1 MPLLVRV
8 DCRAVVAAPR
18 KRRQPGR
25 AHAPL
30 GGERRDPRDVERAPG
45 AAGLARCEAD
55 AIALRVDRL
64 PQPINP
70 AKAERFIDL
79 FGPGEAGLA
88 RILLIVADPQL
99 PGRGV
104 VFLQPGLEC
113 CWYG

>member
-1 MPLLVRV
+1 VCGEKGPSGRVGPELSFGLFVERCCVPLLVRV

-70 AKAERFIDL
+70 AKAERFID
-79 FGPGEAGLA
+79 
-88 RILLIVADPQL
+88 
-99 PGRGV
+99 
-104 VFLQPGLEC
+104 
-113 CWYG
+113 